1 MKDED
6 KTKEQL
12 IDELGEMRREIAEL
26 RALEAERKWAEE
38 ELGASEERY
47 RTLFEQSRD
56 AVYITTRDGKFVE
69 INTSFLDLF
78 GYCREEILGLDVRET
93 YVNPADRWEFQQEIE
108 QKGSVR
114 DFPLKLRKKDGIE
127 MDCLLTATVRR
138 DAEGGTLGYQGII
151 RDITERKRA
160 EEELKQSEKR
170 YRSLVEDI
178 NDGYFILQDEEFV
191 YFNRAFA
198 NILGYTREENLVRK
212 FLRFLSPKYLD
223 WRSRDDQR
231 GEEDREQGGEDELEI
246 LGEGGK
252 NLVLEIRSRVI
263 DYNGRSG
270 IAGIFRDITERKKA
284 ERDLRERIEELE
296 KWYRLIVD
304 RELKMTHLKERIQ
317 ELNSK
322 LKLVRERYGVNI

>member
-1 MKDED
+1 MIENTEETEEEMDEKESILIVD
-6 KTKEQL
+6 DDESTLKTLAL
-12 IDELGEMRREIAEL
+12 IFDQKGYETETAMTGREAIEKAREMLFNLVFLDIKLPDMEGVELLAPLKKMHPDMVVIIITGYASLETAV
-26 RALEAERKWAEE
+26 RALDE
-38 ELGASEERY
+38 GA
-47 RTLFEQSRD
+47 
-56 AVYITTRDGKFVE
+56 AAYITKPLNMDEVLVKVRAGLEKRRLAME
-69 INTSFLDLF
+69 NARL
-78 GYCREEILGLDVRET
+78 YQEAQREL
-93 YVNPADRWEFQQEIE
+93 A
-108 QKGSVR
+108 
-114 DFPLKLRKKDGIE
+114 
-127 MDCLLTATVRR
+127 
-138 DAEGGTLGYQGII
+138 
-151 RDITERKRA
+151 ERKRA
-160 EEELKQSEKR
+160 EKELKQSEER

-178 NDGYFILQDEEFV
+178 NDGYFIIQDGEFI
-191 YFNRAFA
+191 YFNQAFA

-212 FLRFLSPKYLD
+212 FLRFLSPKYLG

-252 NLVLEIRSRVI
+252 NLVLEICSRVI

-270 IAGIFRDITERKKA
+270 IAGICRDITDRKKA

-296 KWYRLIVD
+296 RWYRLIVD